1 MGSFAVLGGSIP
13 KVRIPGYDNSTWILE
28 LAKMSAVDSLF
39 ADFGRKAFLM
49 GTGLEG
55 KYVIKDNKK
64 LAFGYTT
71 GSCGAAAAKAAAS
84 MLFSGQARDTV
95 ELMTPKGILLH
106 LTVLEAQV
114 TPREACCAIRKDAGD
129 DPDVTNGVLVYAR
142 VRWEEAKGLQVRITG
157 GIGVGRVTKPG
168 LEQPVGEAAI
178 NRVPREMIT
187 RAVTEVCE
195 AYGYFGGMEVEISI
209 PAGVELAKKTFN
221 PRLGIEGGIS
231 VLGTSGIVE
240 PMSERAL
247 LASIRLELQMVRRN
261 GASFLLAAPGN
272 YGMDFLSKHLPF
284 EMEQAVKYSNFVGEL
299 FDMALELEFQGIL
312 LVSHIGKLI
321 KVAGGIMNTH
331 SRNADARLE
340 LLAANALRAGADQK
354 TVLRILEAVTTEEGL
369 AVLKEKRLLAQTMEQ
384 VLKQVLFYLEHRSYG
399 KLQIGVVTFSSEL
412 GMLGQAGPVEEL
424 TRRMKK
430 E

>member
-1 MGSFAVLGGSIP
+1 M
-13 KVRIPGYDNSTWILE
+13 
-28 LAKMSAVDSLF
+28 AKESAVYSLF
-39 ADFGRKAFLM
+39 ADFGGKAFLM

-84 MLFSGQARDTV
+84 MLFLGRVQDSVQ
-95 ELMTPKGILLH
+95 LMTPKGILLE
-106 LTVLEAQV
+106 LPVLEASV
-114 TPREACCAIRKDAGD
+114 TSLEARCAIRKDAGD
-129 DPDVTNGVLVYAR
+129 DPDVTNGVLVYAC
-142 VRWEEAKGLQVRITG
+142 VRRENGKEEGSEEENSEEKDHKERNKCSNAKVRIIG

-195 AYGYFGGMEVEISI
+195 EHEYIGRMEVEISI
-209 PAGVELAKKTFN
+209 PEGVALAKKTFN

-261 GASFLLAAPGN
+261 GASYLLAAPGN
-272 YGMDFLSKHLPF
+272 YGMDFLSRQFPF
-284 EMEQAVKYSNFVGEL
+284 EIDQAVKYSNFVGEL
-299 FDMALELEFQGIL
+299 VDMALELEFRGIL

-321 KVAGGIMNTH
+321 KVSGGIMNTH

-354 TVLRILEAVTTEEGL
+354 ILLQVLNAVTTEEGL
-369 AVLKEKRLLAQTMEQ
+369 AVLKEKQLLETTMEQ
-384 VLKQVLFYLEHRSYG
+384 VLEKALFYLEHRSYG
-399 KLQIGVVTFSSEL
+399 KLKIGVVAFSSEL

-424 TRRMKK
+424 TGLLKK
-430 E
+430 G